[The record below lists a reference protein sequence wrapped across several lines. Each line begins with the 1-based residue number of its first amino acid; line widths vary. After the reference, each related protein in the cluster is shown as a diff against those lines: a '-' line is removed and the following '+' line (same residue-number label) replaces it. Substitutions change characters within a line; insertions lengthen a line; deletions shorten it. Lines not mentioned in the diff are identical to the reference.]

1 MTQLPEIFETYKPYI
16 EKEIKSLLC
25 NTELLNISKR
35 KAALY
40 EMMSYHMGW
49 ADETGAKITSNG
61 GKYLRATLTLL
72 SCESICG
79 DFKIALPVA
88 AAIELIHNFSLV
100 HDDIQ
105 DDDEIRRHRPTVW
118 KIWGKPQ
125 AINVGSAMK
134 TLANLSVINLKKNN
148 IAADK
153 LIEVLKILDESCL
166 RMLEGQFLD
175 IDFEAK
181 PDVNTADYLKMIERK
196 TAALIECALQIGAVT
211 VMDFSKINPFKNFGK
226 YLGLAFQI
234 RDDILGI
241 WGNDKKTGKPS
252 GNDLRKKKKS
262 FPVVYVLSN
271 ADSISKQNFL
281 EIYSKDQILDS
292 DIEKILEILNNLNI
306 RKVSETKAQEFYDLA
321 LAEIKKLPVKAE
333 KIMHFKEISNFLVNR
348 DF

>member
-1 MTQLPEIFETYKPYI
+1 MMQLPAIFEIYKPYI
-16 EKEIKSLLC
+16 EKEIKSLLS
-25 NTELLNISKR
+25 NTELLKISKN
-35 KAALY
+35 KIALY
-40 EMMSYHMGW
+40 EMMAYHMGW
-49 ADETGAKITSNG
+49 ADENGTKVISNS

-79 DFKIALPVA
+79 DFKKALPAA

-105 DDDEIRRHRPTVW
+105 DGDEIRRHRPTVW

-134 TLANLSVINLKKNN
+134 TLANLSVLNLQKNN
-148 IAADK
+148 IPLNK
-153 LIEVLKILDESCL
+153 LIEILKILDESCF

-175 IDFEAK
+175 IDFEIR
-181 PDVNTADYLKMIERK
+181 PDVDIADYLKMIERK

-211 VMDFSKINPFKNFGK
+211 VINYSKIKPFKNFGK

-252 GNDLRKKKKS
+252 GNDLRKKKKT
-262 FPVVYVLSN
+262 FPIVYVLSN
-271 ADSISKQNFL
+271 TDRISRQNFL
-281 EIYSKDQILDS
+281 KIYSKETIYDE
-292 DIEKILEILNNLNI
+292 DIEKILDILGNLNI
-306 RKVSETKAQEFYDLA
+306 REISEKKTEEFYNLA
-321 LAEIKKLPVKAE
+321 LAEIKKLPVNTE
-333 KIMHFKEISNFLVNR
+333 KIMYFEEISNFLINR